1 MQNANRRVIHK
12 FNRRNVVKKNRV
24 KKTRGEWTPGKVVK
38 VGSLTLI
45 VEERIETQAGE
56 PDAYQLGSFDRT
68 RHYQFQAFRGLR
80 RVA

>member
-1 MQNANRRVIHK
+1 MA
-12 FNRRNVVKKNRV
+12 KNRIKRV
-24 KKTRGEWTPGKVVK
+24 RGEWKPGQVVK

-45 VEERIETQAGE
+45 VEQKIETQAGE
-56 PDAYQLGSFDRT
+56 PDAFQLDSFDRT

>member
-1 MQNANRRVIHK
+1 M
-12 FNRRNVVKKNRV
+12 KNRV
-24 KKTRGEWTPGKVVK
+24 SKATEWKAGDTVK

-45 VEERIETQAGE
+45 VEQRIETKVGE
-56 PDAYQLGSFDRT
+56 PDKFQLDSFDRT

>member
-1 MQNANRRVIHK
+1 MAR
-12 FNRRNVVKKNRV
+12 KNRIETS
-24 KKTRGEWTPGKVVK
+24 KGKWQPGQVVK

-45 VEERIETQAGE
+45 VEERIETAAGQ
-56 PDAYQLGSFDRT
+56 PDAFALDSFDRT

>member
-1 MQNANRRVIHK
+1 MP
-12 FNRRNVVKKNRV
+12 RNKIKKA
-24 KKTRGEWTPGKVVK
+24 KGAWKPGQVVK

-45 VEERIETQAGE
+45 VDQRIETQAGE
-56 PDAYQLGSFDRT
+56 PDAFQLDSFDRT